1 MQRVIAFIDGFN
13 MYHALVEARLNSCK
27 WLNYRSLAEAF
38 LVPSTQRLEHVY
50 YFSAFVP
57 WDPLKTNRHKVYIKA
72 LRHAGVE
79 VVLGKFKKVTR
90 NCLGSCR
97 ERFQTFEEKETDVN
111 IALNLLKLAMQDMY
125 DMALLFSSDSDL
137 VGAVKTV
144 KEVAPHKHI
153 KVVIPYKRTCLDL
166 KNICDSSAKI
176 KHAHFARHQFP
187 NLVQIGPHKGDVLQ
201 KPSEWT

>member
-38 LVPSTQRLEHVY
+38 IATSTQRLERVY
-50 YFSAFVP
+50 YFSALVP
-57 WDPLKTNRHKVYIKA
+57 WDQQKTNRHKIYIQA
-72 LRHAGVE
+72 LRSAGVD

-90 NCLGSCR
+90 KCLGSCR
-97 ERFQTFEEKETDVN
+97 EKFQTFEEKETDVN
-111 IALNLLKLAMQDMY
+111 IALTMLKLAMQDMY

-153 KVVIPYKRTCLDL
+153 KVVIPFKRTCLDL

-176 KHAHFARHQFP
+176 KHAHFARHQFSS
-187 NLVQIGPHKGDVLQ
+187 LVQIGPYKENVLL